1 VSAVFGSSND
11 TDFSSTGA
19 LVADGG
25 FIVAGSNGT
34 EVYTNDKNDKKSDIM
49 VLYLQLAGL
58 NSRK

>member
-25 FIVAGSNGT
+25 FIVAGSNDT
-34 EVYTNDKNDKKSDIM
+34 EVYTKDENDKKVIM

-58 NSRK
+58 YGRK